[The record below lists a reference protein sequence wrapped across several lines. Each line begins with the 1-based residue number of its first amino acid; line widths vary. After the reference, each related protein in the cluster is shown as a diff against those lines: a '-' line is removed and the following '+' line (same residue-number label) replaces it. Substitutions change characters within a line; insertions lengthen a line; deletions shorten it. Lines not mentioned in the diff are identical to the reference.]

1 MTQTPDDPTTNA
13 ASYGFLS
20 LLRKLERESGNK
32 PRIGKNERLKDE
44 IAALGQ
50 DPSLSFPESDFSE
63 VSFKQKGKAN
73 LRSNIFGFFGP
84 QGALPLNTTEEVGR
98 WVDSGDDSFVK
109 FTDLFATRF
118 FQLYFRV
125 WSDSH
130 AISQFDVPDKDRFQT
145 YVSALGGVGSP
156 AYRKR
161 DNIDDVTRMP
171 LVSLITAR
179 VKSPVRLKQMIEQH
193 LKADVSIEEHVPIWL
208 EFEKNDQCHL
218 GQQGSLMGQNTYMGA
233 RLQSVS
239 EKIRLRINTSSIAEY
254 RSYLPG
260 GDAYVQLC
268 DLVFWY
274 LGKTIDVD
282 IELSLP
288 RNNVPPAK
296 LGETTELGWMA
307 ALTPQTDDNDDEMVS
322 AATFALDMTTTKA
335 AA

>member
-1 MTQTPDDPTTNA
+1 MTD
-13 ASYGFLS
+13 ASRYGFLS
-20 LLRKLERESGNK
+20 LLRKLEREAGNK
-32 PRIGKNERLKDE
+32 PRIGRNDRLEDE
-44 IAALGQ
+44 IATLGQ
-50 DPSLSFPESDFSE
+50 DPSLSFPGSDFSG
-63 VSFKQKGKAN
+63 VCFRPNGKAD
-73 LRSNIFGFFGP
+73 LRSNVFGFFGP

-125 WSDSH
+125 WSDSR
-130 AISQFDVPDKDRFQT
+130 AISQFDVPEKDRFQF
-145 YVSALGGVGSP
+145 YIGALGGVGTS

-171 LVSLITAR
+171 LVSLVGAQ

-193 LKADVSIEEHVPIWL
+193 LKADVDIEEHIPIWL
-208 EFEKNDQCHL
+208 EFEENDKCRL
-218 GQQGSLMGQNTYMGA
+218 GQQGSLMGQNTYMGS

-239 EKIRLRINTSSIAEY
+239 EKIRLHINTPSIAEY

-260 GDAYVQLC
+260 GDAYLQLC

-282 IELSLP
+282 VELSLP

-296 LGETTELGWMA
+296 LGETAELGWMA
-307 ALTPQTDDNDDEMVS
+307 ALTPQTDDNDNEMVS
-322 AATFALDMTTTKA
+322 AAIFALDITGARA

>member
-1 MTQTPDDPTTNA
+1 M
-13 ASYGFLS
+13 ASASRYGFLS
-20 LLRKLERESGNK
+20 LLRKLEREAVNK
-32 PRIGKNERLKDE
+32 PRIGRNERLKDE
-44 IAALGQ
+44 IATLGQ
-50 DPSLSFPESDFSE
+50 DPSLSFPGSDFSG
-63 VSFKQKGKAN
+63 VQFKPGGKAE
-73 LRSNIFGFFGP
+73 LRSNVFGFFGP

-98 WVDSGDDSFVK
+98 WVDSGDDSFAR

-125 WSDSH
+125 WSDSR
-130 AISQFDVPDKDRFQT
+130 AISQFDMPEKDRFQF
-145 YVSALGGVGSP
+145 YIGALGGVGTP

-161 DNIDDVTRMP
+161 DNIHDVTRMP
-171 LVSLITAR
+171 LVSLISAQ

-193 LKADVSIEEHVPIWL
+193 LKADVSIEEHIPIWL
-208 EFEKNDQCHL
+208 EFEENDKCRL
-218 GQQGSLMGQNTYMGA
+218 GQQGSLMGRNTYLGA

-239 EKIRLRINTSSIAEY
+239 EKIRLHINTSSIAEY

-282 IELSLP
+282 IQLSLP
-288 RNNVPPAK
+288 RNNVPPAR

-307 ALTPQTDDNDDEMVS
+307 ALTPPTADNDDEMVS
-322 AATFALDMTTTKA
+322 AATFALDIAGTRA